1 MRPKL
6 GPGSIVLLAA
16 GALTVIAS
24 FLPWLGWGKFRD
36 AGVDI
41 DDFTAW
47 SRGMFP
53 LTTLVAVYGVL
64 AIVEVLM
71 STFGTRPLAP
81 RLGMGEVPLRLFLS
95 VPALVMMLAF
105 WFVDREVTGTGLSPS
120 KGVGFWLSL
129 LGTIGMVAGAV
140 LTRNDLK
147 GSAWA
152 AGGASGYRPASPTFG
167 APLPPPP
174 VGTAPV
180 TGVAPSPSPGPVP
193 VPAPAPAPAGAT
205 DQPFWFYVDAPEPLV
220 SSGDGKDVI
229 ATLQPG
235 DWFLAKRAE
244 GGWVLATLDS
254 GSEGWVDATKVRR
267 QG

>member
-16 GALTVIAS
+16 GALTFIAS

-41 DDFTAW
+41 DDFSAW
-47 SRGMFP
+47 SKGMFP
-53 LTTLVAVYGVL
+53 LTTLVAVYAVL
-64 AIVEVLM
+64 AVVEVLM
-71 STFGTRPLAP
+71 STFGSRPVAP

-147 GSAWA
+147 GSVWT
-152 AGGASGYRPASPTFG
+152 AGGASGYRPAGSTFG
-167 APLPPPP
+167 APVPPPP
-174 VGTAPV
+174 VGMAPATTAP
-180 TGVAPSPSPGPVP
+180 SS
-193 VPAPAPAPAGAT
+193 APAPAPGPPPAAGAPA
-205 DQPFWFYVDAPEPLV
+205 QPFWFYVDTPEPLV
-220 SSGDGKDVI
+220 SSGDGKEVI